1 MTLAQV
7 NIPIP
12 SVVQDNK
19 FFINTNDFVANLLSK
34 LLIYSIILGGLI
46 FMFRFISAGFV
57 YMGSIGDKA
66 KIEAALREITNAL
79 IGLIVIVV
87 TFFAIQIIEQAF
99 GINIL

>member
-1 MTLAQV
+1 MTLAQI
-7 NIPIP
+7 NIPLP
-12 SVVQDNK
+12 DVVKNDK
-19 FFINTNDFVANLLSK
+19 FFTNTDTLVGNLLSK
-34 LLIYSIILGGLI
+34 LLTYSIILGGLI

-66 KIEAALREITNAL
+66 KLEAALREISNAL

-99 GINIL
+99 GLNII